1 MDGDAMVT
9 NSIFGQ
15 HDPKMWS
22 QIEKKEIMQNRIKQN
37 SGKALFLVL
46 NFVSL
51 TCNLACYLIEKA
63 IRNGEWYQ

>member
-9 NSIFGQ
+9 NSILGQ
-15 HDPKMWS
+15 QDPKMWS
-22 QIEKKEIMQNRIKQN
+22 QIEKKEIMQNRI
-37 SGKALFLVL
+37 KALFLVL